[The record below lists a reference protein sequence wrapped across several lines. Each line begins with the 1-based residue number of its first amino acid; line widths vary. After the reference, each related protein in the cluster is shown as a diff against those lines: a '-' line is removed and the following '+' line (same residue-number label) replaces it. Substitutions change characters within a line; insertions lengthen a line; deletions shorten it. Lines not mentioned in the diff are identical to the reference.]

1 VRARSNCG
9 ACSLADGMARMFEDF
24 GIDRPFGGPFA
35 RDDRLAEV
43 TLKAASGTTGAAGA
57 ETKL

>member
-1 VRARSNCG
+1 
-9 ACSLADGMARMFEDF
+9 MFEDF